1 MAEEK
6 RASLAIC
13 YCNEKKMNTE
23 LLAKQ
28 IRISSLKMCHEAKA
42 SHIGSC
48 LSCADI
54 LAVLYNEILQKDDKL
69 IISKGHCAAAVYSVM
84 HFSGRK
90 GHGIAHSDLE
100 EYSQDGSH
108 LGGHV
113 TCGKGDVEFSTGSL
127 GHGLPVACGM
137 AIANR
142 KQRVF
147 CLMGDGETNE
157 GSVWEAARFASEQKL
172 ENLIV
177 IIDNNKLQSFSKCN
191 DKLNVKFDAFGWSIK
206 VTSGHNI
213 DRLKH
218 TFMNLKEHHLHK
230 PICVICHTVKGKGVS
245 SMENSLDYHY
255 KYPNDEELKL
265 ALEELK

>member
-1 MAEEK
+1 MD
-6 RASLAIC
+6 
-13 YCNEKKMNTE
+13 TTQ
-23 LLAKQ
+23 LAKQ
-28 IRISSLKMCHEAKA
+28 IRISSLKMCHDAKA

-54 LAVLYNEILQKDDKL
+54 LAVLYNEVLQQDDKL
-69 IISKGHCAAAVYSVM
+69 IISKGHCAAAVYSALFLTKDRILSEWV
-84 HFSGRK
+84 K
-90 GHGIAHSDLE
+90 D
-100 EYSQDGSH
+100 YSCDGGK

-113 TCGKGDVEFSTGSL
+113 TYGIDGIEVSTGSL
-127 GHGLPVACGM
+127 GHGLPIACGM
-137 AIANR
+137 ALADR
-142 KQRVF
+142 EKRVF

-172 ENLIV
+172 DNLIV

-191 DKLNVKFDAFGWSIK
+191 DKLNAKFDAFGWHIK

-218 TFMNLKEHHLHK
+218 TFLNLKEHHLHK

-245 SMENSLDYHY
+245 FMESNLDWHY
-255 KYPNDEELKL
+255 KYPNDLVIVRQL
-265 ALEELK
+265 

>member
-1 MAEEK
+1 MKTEE
-6 RASLAIC
+6 LAR
-13 YCNEKKMNTE
+13 K
-23 LLAKQ
+23 
-28 IRISSLKMCHEAKA
+28 IRISSLKMCHDAKA

-54 LAVLYNEILQKDDKL
+54 LAVLYNEILKPEDKL
-69 IISKGHCAAAVYSVM
+69 IVSKGHCAAAVYSALYE
-84 HFSGRK
+84 SGK
-90 GHGIAHSDLE
+90 GRIGKNCIKRPDLDY
-100 EYSQDGSH
+100 YSKNGGM

-113 TCGKGDVEFSTGSL
+113 SYGVAGVEFSTGSL

-137 AIANR
+137 ALANR

-172 ENLIV
+172 DNLIV

-191 DKLNVKFDAFGWSIK
+191 DKLNEKFDSFGWHIK
-206 VTSGHNI
+206 VTSGHNV
-213 DRLKH
+213 DRMSHVFTHLKKH
-218 TFMNLKEHHLHK
+218 YLHK
-230 PICVICHTVKGKGVS
+230 PICVICHTIKGKGAS
-245 SMENSLDYHY
+245 FMESNLDFHY
-255 KYPNDEELKL
+255 KYPDDEQLKQ

>member
-1 MAEEK
+1 
-6 RASLAIC
+6 
-13 YCNEKKMNTE
+13 MNTE
-23 LLAKQ
+23 QLAKQ
-28 IRISSLKMCHEAKA
+28 IRISSIKMCHDAKA

-69 IISKGHCAAAVYSVM
+69 IISKGHCATAVYSAIVL
-84 HFSGRK
+84 SGYTNSIDKHRL
-90 GHGIAHSDLE
+90 IYEDLDK
-100 EYSQDGSH
+100 YSVDDGE

-113 TCGKGDVEFSTGSL
+113 TYGIDGIEFSTGSL

-137 AIANR
+137 ALADR
-142 KQRVF
+142 KKRVF

-157 GSVWEAARFASEQKL
+157 GSVWEATRFASEQKL
-172 ENLIV
+172 DNLIV

-191 DKLNVKFDAFGWSIK
+191 DKLNVKFDAFGWNIK

-213 DRLKH
+213 DRLRH
-218 TFMNLKEHHLHK
+218 TFTHLKEHHLHK

-245 SMENSLDYHY
+245 YMENSMDFHY
-255 KYPNDEELKL
+255 KYPDDEQLKQALGELK
-265 ALEELK
+265 